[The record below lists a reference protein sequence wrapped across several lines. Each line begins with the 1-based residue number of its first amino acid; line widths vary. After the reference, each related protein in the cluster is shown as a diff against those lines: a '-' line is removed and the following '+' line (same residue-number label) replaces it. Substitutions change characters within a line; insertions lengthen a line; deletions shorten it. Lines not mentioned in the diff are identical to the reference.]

1 MTKNKR
7 ILRNI
12 VATYGR
18 SLYALALGLFTARW
32 ALMALG
38 ETDYGLYGVIGGLV
52 GFVAFFNSLL
62 AGAVGRFY
70 AFAVGR
76 AESVQDSQQGL
87 EECRGW
93 FSLAVLLHTALPVTL
108 ITVGYPI
115 GLWAVENFLTIPPD
129 RVEACV
135 WVWRF
140 ACVAC
145 FVGMAGVPFSAMY
158 TAKQYIAELTI
169 YSFATTTLN
178 AIYLYY
184 IVNHPGVWLTNYA
197 LWMCLLAVVP
207 QMIICVRAVFVFPE
221 CRFRF
226 RYAFDRSRFRDI
238 IQFMG
243 MRFVGLLSQ
252 LFSSHCIGIV
262 VNKYLGPTRNAT
274 MTISNSVN
282 SHTMSLA
289 SALTGAFMP
298 AITNAAGAGH
308 LEEMRRLAF
317 RTCKFGALCVMLFA
331 LPLMLEMDEVMRI
344 WLKKPP
350 PSVSS
355 FTIFILVGAV
365 MERIS
370 DGHWISIFAVGNI
383 GRFQLVESFAFWG
396 TFALTWILLGQ
407 GFNLWSVGVSLL
419 IGKAWSIIVK
429 LWYGRTV
436 AGLSIRKW
444 VTDILLPLLGLAIIS
459 SSIGYLPHFF
469 MPSSVFRICVSAI
482 LFGLAFAPLVW
493 FKILSGAERD
503 VVASRL
509 SSLVLSRNKR
519 A

>member
-7 ILRNI
+7 ILFNI

-18 SLYALALGLFTARW
+18 SLYALAAGLFTARW

-62 AGAVGRFY
+62 AGGVGRFY
-70 AFAVGR
+70 AFAVGK
-76 AESVQDSQQGL
+76 AESVQGTQQGL

-93 FSLAVLLHTALPVTL
+93 FSLAVLLHTVLPVIL
-108 ITVGYPI
+108 IVVGYPV

-178 AIYLYY
+178 VIYLYY

-197 LWMCLLAVVP
+197 LWMCLLTIVP
-207 QMIICVRAVFVFPE
+207 QLIICVRAVFVFPE
-221 CRFRF
+221 CRFRL
-226 RYAFDRSRFRDI
+226 RYAFDRSKFSEI
-238 IQFMG
+238 AQFMG
-243 MRFVGLLSQ
+243 MRFVGMLSQ
-252 LFSSHCIGIV
+252 LFSTHCIGII
-262 VNKYLGPTRNAT
+262 VNKYLGPSRNAT
-274 MTISNSVN
+274 MTIANSVN
-282 SHTMSLA
+282 SHTMSL
-289 SALTGAFMP
+289 STALTGAFMP

-308 LEEMRRLAF
+308 MEEMRTLAF

-331 LPLMLEMDEVMRI
+331 LPLMLEIDEVMRI
-344 WLKKPP
+344 WLKNPP
-350 PSVSS
+350 PGVSS
-355 FTIFILVGAV
+355 FCVFVLIGAI

-370 DGHWISIFAVGNI
+370 DGHWVSIFAVGNI
-383 GRFQLVESFAFWG
+383 GRFQLVESFAFWSI
-396 TFALTWILLGQ
+396 FALTWILLGL
-407 GFNLWSVGVSLL
+407 GFDLWSVGVSLL
-419 IGKAWSIIVK
+419 VGKFWSILVK

-436 AGLSIRKW
+436 AGLSVRKW
-444 VTDILLPLLGLAIIS
+444 VKEILFPLIGLAIIS
-459 SSIGYLPHFF
+459 GGIGCIPRLF
-469 MPSSVFRICVSAI
+469 MTPSLLRVCMTTI
-482 LFGLAFAPLVW
+482 LFVLAFMPLVW
-493 FKILSGAERD
+493 FKVISLPERS
-503 VVASRL
+503 VVVSRL
-509 SSLVLSRNKR
+509 SSMIGGKR
-519 A
+519 Q